1 MSHEDRRAKV
11 PSVRRIKTHSLVEQT
26 LVMVDKVI
34 AAAVKENAK

>member
-1 MSHEDRRAKV
+1 MSNGERGDKV
-11 PSVRRIKTHSLVEQT
+11 PSVRRIRTKSIVEQT